1 MKTKTNK
8 QTILALVL
16 CENLKINLKF
26 IVRSG
31 EEFKIVTFLG
41 NGKGYNR
48 YLKPQTDKNIN

>member
-16 CENLKINLKF
+16 CEVLKINLKF

-41 NGKGYNR
+41 YGKWYILETTNR
-48 YLKPQTDKNIN
+48 